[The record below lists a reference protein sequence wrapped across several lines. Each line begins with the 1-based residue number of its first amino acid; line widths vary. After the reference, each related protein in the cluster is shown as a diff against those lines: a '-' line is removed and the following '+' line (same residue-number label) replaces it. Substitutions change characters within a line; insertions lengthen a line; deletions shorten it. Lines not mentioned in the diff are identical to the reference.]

1 MNNRGQSLAL
11 FIMIFPIVF
20 LLLTAVY
27 DIGNMTLTKNELDS
41 INYLAIEYGLDHLED
56 EDINDKINKLI
67 IKNKKDIIINKIE
80 ITENNIN
87 IVLEDKI
94 KTITKI
100 NILKIKS
107 SYTGYIEDDKKIIEK
122 DK

>member
-11 FIMIFPIVF
+11 LIMIFPIVF

>member
-80 ITENNIN
+80 IAENNIN

>member
-27 DIGNMTLTKNELDS
+27 DIGNMTITKNELDS

-80 ITENNIN
+80 IAENNIN

>member
-1 MNNRGQSLAL
+1 MIDKEISLAL

-80 ITENNIN
+80 IAENNIN